1 MWKQK
6 RKNAALQT
14 EQPEQTQTVT
24 PPEGGT
30 TAPESGV
37 QPSPADEAQTSP
49 PPEQEPNAAAPLVC
63 VCGQTLQEEQAFCPQ
78 CGRSRETIRLESYK
92 TLVSQIQTA
101 KKAGKLRQL
110 IAALSA
116 YGEFSDMQEQKK
128 SAEARLQ
135 AMGAKMKKTGKI
147 VGGVSAAVAVLI
159 VGIMVCVIYV
169 APFLPH
175 YTAAGKAFDTGDY
188 DTAIQEYTAAG
199 TFLNSEERLI
209 AVYLAYGDRLTEEGA
224 LLQGA
229 EYYEKAGNRPEA
241 QEKILANADAL
252 YAAQR
257 YAEAGSAYSFLNDET
272 GPAKSN
278 YCFGM
283 DAFTR
288 GDYEAAL
295 SFFQNAGETGDAP
308 EKVLQCNYIMGKN
321 RLNRQDVDKARTY
334 LSAAQGYEDAADLL
348 AACDLVEV
356 EVLLADGKL
365 NEAKAAYEKLP
376 PELSYNGISVASR
389 LELLNAHPELLNVCG
404 HWEAT
409 SDQIEVSDV
418 PYSSYMSGF
427 TWSAETLSPGQ
438 SVAVYCSVN
447 DDGTFCLFGEV
458 SYWQFNNYSS
468 LSSQLDRSVITKDF
482 VVDHISSVPSSI
494 WIDDYTEL
502 TYDGSAFRLEYQRD
516 EARTSLFYTQYTSIV
531 NYTDR
536 TGTY

>member
-1 MWKQK
+1 MWKRNK
-6 RKNAALQT
+6 KTATLET
-14 EQPEQTQTVT
+14 EQPEQMQTT
-24 PPEGGT
+24 IPPEDGMV
-30 TAPESGV
+30 APDG
-37 QPSPADEAQTSP
+37 AQASP
-49 PPEQEPNAAAPLVC
+49 PSEQEPDAVAPLVC
-63 VCGQTLQEEQAFCPQ
+63 VCGLALQEEQAFCPQ
-78 CGRSRETIRLESYK
+78 CGRSREAIRQESYEA
-92 TLVSQIQTA
+92 LVSQIQTTKNA
-101 KKAGKLRQL
+101 KKLQQL
-110 IAALSA
+110 TAALST
-116 YGEFSDMQEQKK
+116 YGEFSDMQEQKE

-135 AMGAKMKKTGKI
+135 AMRAKKKKIGKI
-147 VGGVSAAVAVLI
+147 VGSVSATVIVLA
-159 VGIMVCVIYV
+159 VGIAVCVVYV

-175 YTAAGKAFDTGDY
+175 YTAAGRAFDTGDY

-356 EVLLADGKL
+356 EALLTDGKL
-365 NEAKAAYEKLP
+365 NEARAAYEKLP
-376 PELSYNGISVASR
+376 ADLSYNGNSVASR
-389 LELLNAHPELLNVCG
+389 LEFLNANAEILNLCG
-404 HWEAT
+404 EWEVT
-409 SDQIEVSDV
+409 DNYIETRSVSRSSGYWNSWYNDEPISGQQIE
-418 PYSSYMSGF
+418 
-427 TWSAETLSPGQ
+427 
-438 SVAVYCSVN
+438 VYCSVN
-447 DDGTFCLFGEV
+447 PDGTFTFEGEV
-458 SYWQFNNYSS
+458 TFYRYTEYSSIGEYCEGDYTTKEFTIANVSDFPSSYWLDDETQLLWYGNYFQLEYASSEYYSISFNHHYN
-468 LSSQLDRSVITKDF
+468 
-482 VVDHISSVPSSI
+482 SSV
-494 WIDDYTEL
+494 
-502 TYDGSAFRLEYQRD
+502 TYAEKV
-516 EARTSLFYTQYTSIV
+516 EAY
-531 NYTDR
+531 
-536 TGTY
+536 

>member
-1 MWKQK
+1 MTVPLFPCFWLTQK
-6 RKNAALQT
+6 RSLVLFDVKQGGGKVPLAAVRQKDDDLFVFHFRTFGNPDGCRQRRT
-14 EQPEQTQTVT
+14 GGDTDQKPFGGGGFSCFC
-24 PPEGGT
+24 EGVLRG
-30 TAPESGV
+30 
-37 QPSPADEAQTSP
+37 
-49 PPEQEPNAAAPLVC
+49 NRNH
-63 VCGQTLQEEQAFCPQ
+63 F
-78 CGRSRETIRLESYK
+78 
-92 TLVSQIQTA
+92 IQNVPIQ
-101 KKAGKLRQL
+101 KLRH
-110 IAALSA
+110 
-116 YGEFSDMQEQKK
+116 
-128 SAEARLQ
+128 
-135 AMGAKMKKTGKI
+135 KI
-147 VGGVSAAVAVLI
+147 
-159 VGIMVCVIYV
+159 C
-169 APFLPH
+169 
-175 YTAAGKAFDTGDY
+175 
-188 DTAIQEYTAAG
+188 
-199 TFLNSEERLI
+199 
-209 AVYLAYGDRLTEEGA
+209 
-224 LLQGA
+224 
-229 EYYEKAGNRPEA
+229 
-241 QEKILANADAL
+241 ADAL

-334 LSAAQGYEDAADLL
+334 LSAAHGYEDAADLL